1 MMVLETS
8 SMLAVTRLY
17 IFIVSESSFCHQCDC
32 VFASFCNDFL
42 CVLTCSVRFCIMI
55 ADVDDREMCFLWC
68 VNDFY
73 CCFESLTSMCIAK
86 LLIVS

>member
-1 MMVLETS
+1 MVLETS

-17 IFIVSESSFCHQCDC
+17 IFIVTESSFVIGVT
-32 VFASFCNDFL
+32 VFSRHFVMTSLCPNLFCPL
-42 CVLTCSVRFCIMI
+42 CIMI
-55 ADVDDREMCFLWC
+55 ADVDDGEMCSLSRI
-68 VNDFY
+68 NDFY